1 MSANTTEETQLILRA
16 HQIMLVVVN
25 LIIGVAVDVVG
36 QEPHALHVGEKLGGI
51 RQILCLYGFQK
62 ALSRFE
68 IALRERLENVHPKVY
83 LVKVL

>member
-25 LIIGVAVDVVG
+25 LIISVAVDVVG

-51 RQILCLYGFQK
+51 RQILCL
-62 ALSRFE
+62 
-68 IALRERLENVHPKVY
+68 
-83 LVKVL
+83 